1 MELVFEAME
10 KHPEAPGFL
19 LDGFPAN
26 LTQSK
31 LCKEKIGSPVK
42 LIVLEVPDAVMMS
55 R

>member
-26 LTQSK
+26 MTQSK
-31 LCKEKIGSPVK
+31 LCKERIGSPVK
-42 LIVLEVPDAVMMS
+42 LIVLDVPDAVMMS